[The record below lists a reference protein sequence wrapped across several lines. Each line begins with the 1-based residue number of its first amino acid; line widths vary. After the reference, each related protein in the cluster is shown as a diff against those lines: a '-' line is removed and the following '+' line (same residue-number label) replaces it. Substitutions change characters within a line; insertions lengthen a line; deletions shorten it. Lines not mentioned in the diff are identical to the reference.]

1 MPGLH
6 NMLAIQTAY
15 KMINVRINDIIY
27 LEESGAYLI
36 LHTTKAKIRIP
47 HHKNF
52 IEDKLPTNQFSRI
65 HKSFIVSVNFL
76 DSIEK
81 RWVKIG
87 QKELPIGDSYKDSF
101 QQFLDANFKKI

>member
-6 NMLAIQTAY
+6 NMLVIQTVY
-15 KMINVRINDIIY
+15 KTINVRINDIIY

-81 RWVKIG
+81 SWVKIG
-87 QKELPIGDSYKDSF
+87 QKELPIDESYKERF
-101 QQFLDANFKKI
+101 QQFVDANFKKI